1 MDRLLELQT
10 HELEDHHW
18 WYRGRR
24 RIIAQ
29 LIDSLS
35 LEPGARILDAGCG
48 SGRNMVDLEHLG
60 TITGVEIADA
70 SVERARARGVG
81 EVIQCSVTSLPFA
94 DDYFDLVVC
103 LDVIEHI
110 ADERGA
116 LTELQRVVR
125 PGGGLLVTVPAYQ
138 WLWSEHDEINHHQR
152 RYTRSRLSRA
162 AADAG
167 WETVRAT
174 YFNALLLPIAMPY
187 RLIAR
192 RAHVE
197 GPSSDL
203 QQMPER
209 LNAMLEWPLRLEA
222 RMIGH
227 GGRIP
232 AGLSLAAV
240 FRKPA

>member
-24 RIIAQ
+24 RIIAR
-29 LIDSLS
+29 LIDSLT
-35 LEPGARILDAGCG
+35 LEPGARVLDAGCG
-48 SGRNMVDLEHLG
+48 SGRNMVDLQHLG
-60 TITGVEIADA
+60 PITGVEIADA
-70 SVERARARGVG
+70 SIERARARGVG
-81 EVIQCSVTSLPFA
+81 EVIRCSVTSLPFA
-94 DDYFDLVVC
+94 DGYFDLAVC

-110 ADERGA
+110 EDEHGA
-116 LTELQRVVR
+116 LSELCRVVR
-125 PGGGLLVTVPAYQ
+125 PGGGLLITVPAYQ

-162 AADAG
+162 AAAAG

-174 YFNALLLPIAMPY
+174 YFNGLLLPIAVPY
-187 RLIAR
+187 RLLAR

-209 LNAMLEWPLRLEA
+209 LNTMLEWPLRLEA

>member
-1 MDRLLELQT
+1 
-10 HELEDHHW
+10 
-18 WYRGRR
+18 
-24 RIIAQ
+24 
-29 LIDSLS
+29 
-35 LEPGARILDAGCG
+35 
-48 SGRNMVDLEHLG
+48 
-60 TITGVEIADA
+60 
-70 SVERARARGVG
+70 
-81 EVIQCSVTSLPFA
+81 VIRCSVTSLPFA
-94 DDYFDLVVC
+94 DGYFDLAVC

-110 ADERGA
+110 EDEHGA
-116 LTELQRVVR
+116 LSELCRVVR
-125 PGGGLLVTVPAYQ
+125 PGGGLLITVPAYQ

-162 AADAG
+162 AAAAG

-174 YFNALLLPIAMPY
+174 YFNGLLLPIAVPY
-187 RLIAR
+187 RLLAR

-209 LNAMLEWPLRLEA
+209 LNTMLEWPLRLEA